1 MAIRC
6 EYCDSNFSSFNE
18 ARVHMLTIAHIREKR
33 SHELSQIKQIE
44 KLRQTS
50 IVPKDLGELMKLLK
64 IQTNEDIATLERAS
78 FFKVTSNTNAAIVQQ
93 MIQVLHD
100 NIVDYRLNLLPA
112 TLRRSVLEAVERHK
126 DHTPMDQT

>member
-1 MAIRC
+1 
-6 EYCDSNFSSFNE
+6 
-18 ARVHMLTIAHIREKR
+18 MLTIAHIREKR